1 MFTISAFLA
10 RAFTKARE
18 LLTEAER
25 VELQPITAQ
34 AHTEP
39 HAAPRRKSTHARA
52 HGEASG
58 AAKLNARKV
67 RAIRALV
74 AAGAGKRATARRY
87 GVSEGAVRQ
96 LVNRTTWK
104 SVT

>member
-67 RAIRALV
+67 KAIRRAV
-74 AAGAGKRATARRY
+74 AAGAGKRATARKF
-87 GVSEGAVRQ
+87 GVCDRTVR
-96 LVNRTTWK
+96 LIVGRETWRD
-104 SVT
+104 VA

>member
-1 MFTISAFLA
+1 MFKKLFANL
-10 RAFTKARE
+10 RALFAAA
-18 LLTEAER
+18 EA
-25 VELQPITAQ
+25 VELEPITAQ

-52 HGEASG
+52 HGEAAG